1 MTPYISFT
9 FVIPEL
15 SIVLIGYTTVREM
28 LHLYIDLFVLM
39 SKVANL
45 FKLFY
50 SKLLAKWNQKLAF
63 HICFPLIF
71 YKSAS
76 LFTRRIVFFKKGART
91 LSFVS
96 TDIYRFKKI
105 PL

>member
-50 SKLLAKWNQKLAF
+50 SKLLAKWNQKLTF

-76 LFTRRIVFFKKGART
+76 LFTRRIFFKKGART